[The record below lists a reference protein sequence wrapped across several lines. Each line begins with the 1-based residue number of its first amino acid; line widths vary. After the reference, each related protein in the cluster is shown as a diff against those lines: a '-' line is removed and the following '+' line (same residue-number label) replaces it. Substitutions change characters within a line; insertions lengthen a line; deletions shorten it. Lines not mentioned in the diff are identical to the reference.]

1 MGRNLQKALPETEKI
16 VSIIEE
22 MILDRRR
29 VREKRLLS
37 EQELKEHLERTF
49 ALSLDLMLAASE
61 AEITSADAPALTSLL
76 GWCSVVRDLE
86 EDLSLG
92 LVNVPKEVV
101 RSGTVEQ
108 WFKSELHLAKMT
120 YSKADEQL
128 HELEGKSGLRLLTLF
143 HRSVQKYLKK
153 HSPNRA
159 AQLVSRS
166 SRP

>member
-1 MGRNLQKALPETEKI
+1 M
-16 VSIIEE
+16 
-22 MILDRRR
+22 
-29 VREKRLLS
+29 
-37 EQELKEHLERTF
+37 
-49 ALSLDLMLAASE
+49 
-61 AEITSADAPALTSLL
+61 
-76 GWCSVVRDLE
+76 
-86 EDLSLG
+86 G
-92 LVNVPKEVV
+92 LVYVPKEVV